1 MHRKRTQL
9 VFVLAFVILIAILA
23 AGSDQQV
30 FAQGNPCP
38 PGQEEQ
44 NGCKWVQHRI
54 TGRCMW
60 LPAQAVSDPW
70 VIVPVG
76 TCPSLDPQPT
86 ATNTSV
92 PQPTATNTS
101 LPQPTATN
109 TAIPQS
115 TATIT
120 TVADPIPTNTSVAG
134 PTATSAGEGDPEATN
149 TPPLPTAVPN
159 PPRQQP
165 GGPGNLGYL
174 VAGSL
179 LILGGLLGGAF
190 WLRRSHP

>member
-1 MHRKRTQL
+1 MHRKGTQL
-9 VFVLAFVILIAILA
+9 FFILASVILIAILA
-23 AGSDQQV
+23 AGSYQQV

-76 TCPSLDPQPT
+76 TCPSLDEQPTATNTSIPQPT
-86 ATNTSV
+86 ATNTTV
-92 PQPTATNTS
+92 
-101 LPQPTATN
+101 PQPTATN
-109 TAIPQS
+109 TAIPQP
-115 TATIT
+115 TA
-120 TVADPIPTNTSVAG
+120 TNTSIAD
-134 PTATSAGEGDPEATN
+134 PTATSGGEGDPDVTN
-149 TPPLPTAVPN
+149 TPPLPTAAPN